1 MKKILVLYQDWNNWF
16 INDYSKF
23 EHWFKQKDGAYDKN
37 NKYLILSLSKTEGI
51 LKPESNIE
59 IHLFKS
65 SQKKQLFDLFFPFR
79 RKLKILIDKFKP
91 DYIYSPFIYILSCV
105 PKGNYK
111 VIGFLRDI
119 TAEMIKAKGGLRKFY
134 GNIVYLLDYLALKKI
149 DILLYNSPYL
159 ENYAKKL
166 GYKGKL
172 IFSPRDIVDKE
183 YFDSANPKEI
193 IEKYNLHNKKIILTV
208 ARLSKEKNIEMG
220 IKALKYLP
228 ENYVYIIVGEGP
240 ERKNLENLTKQ
251 LGLQSRVFFEGFIE
265 HKKLWKYYK
274 AANIFW
280 LLSKTEAFPNVILE
294 AWYSKLPII
303 VSNISSLKKLVKN
316 GEKGIVLNSWNEKE
330 LAKITLNL
338 INNLV
343 LYKKLRQKGYEECKN
358 YLKLS
363 KKVRDFIQ

>member
-91 DYIYSPFIYILSCV
+91 DYIYSPFIYMLSCV

-111 VIGFLRDI
+111 VVGFLRDI

-134 GNIVYLLDYLALKKI
+134 GNIVYLLDYLAFKKI

-166 GYKGKL
+166 GYKEKL

-228 ENYVYIIVGEGP
+228 KNYVYIIVGEGP
-240 ERKNLENLTKQ
+240 EKKNLENLTKQ

-294 AWYSKLPII
+294 AWYSKLPIV
-303 VSNISSLKKLVKN
+303 VSKIEVFKSIIDNYKT
-316 GEKGIVLNSWNEKE
+316 GIILNSWSPME
-330 LAKITLNL
+330 LAEKTMKL
-338 INNLV
+338 IND
-343 LYKKLRQKGYEECKN
+343 KKLYNIIFRN
-358 YLKLS
+358 AHS
-363 KKVRDFIQ
+363 KVSNLLGKHVDIKDIFE